1 MVVIFTVDVISEII
15 QMKYN
20 VPSQK
25 RPCLH
30 ANEIG
35 SRSISRL
42 QYRNRVF
49 YGLEFLSGVKYC
61 SIGVEPWVELTG
73 EIFFPRPL
81 PGFGGIFQFYFVKKE
96 TDKADVFSTSLF
108 SLIN

>member
-1 MVVIFTVDVISEII
+1 M
-15 QMKYN
+15 Y
-20 VPSQK
+20 PLK
-25 RPCLH
+25 RDHVWH

-49 YGLEFLSGVKYC
+49 YGLEFLSGVKDC
-61 SIGVEPWVELTG
+61 SIGVEPWVDLTG

-81 PGFGGIFQFYFVKKE
+81 PGFGGISNFI
-96 TDKADVFSTSLF
+96 L
-108 SLIN
+108 

>member
-1 MVVIFTVDVISEII
+1 MVVMFTVDVNNEII

-25 RPCLH
+25 RPCFH

-42 QYRNRVF
+42 QYRHGVF
-49 YGLEFLSGVKYC
+49 YGLEFLSGVMDW
-61 SIGVEPWVELTG
+61 SIGVEPRVELTG
-73 EIFFPRPL
+73 AIFFPRPL
-81 PGFGGIFQFYFVKKE
+81 PGFGGISNFI
-96 TDKADVFSTSLF
+96 L
-108 SLIN
+108 